1 MKNNEAT
8 VFVFIASIILGLL
21 IAMNIGFEGE
31 NTVLDIKQYD
41 VAYNERT
48 KLYSELDNLKKEYY
62 TSYSKLK
69 KYDSGDEK
77 KSEVIKVIQDEISNN
92 NLILGKSDVEGPG
105 IKVTLDDA
113 ESYVNSSQLIHDADI
128 IQVINDLKNAG
139 AEAISVNG
147 ERIIYDNYGFCG
159 GPYINLHGVKIVSP
173 FYINAIGNKDV
184 LYNYLT
190 LEQTYMTLLK
200 TRDVKV
206 NIVEVD
212 NVKIDAYTGYFK
224 YMHMSPTK
232 N

>member
-21 IAMNIGFEGE
+21 IAMNIGFEGK
-31 NTVLDIKQYD
+31 NTVLDVKQYD

-48 KLYSELDNLKKEYY
+48 KLYSELSNLKEEYY
-62 TSYSKLK
+62 KTYSKLE
-69 KYDSGDEK
+69 KYDSSDEK
-77 KSEVIKVIQDEISNN
+77 KAEITKVIQDEVSNN
-92 NLILGKSDVEGPG
+92 NIFLGKTDVEGPG
-105 IKVTLDDA
+105 IEIILDDA
-113 ESYVNSSQLIHDADI
+113 DNYVNSDQLIHDNDV

-190 LEQTYMTLLK
+190 LDQTYMTLLK
-200 TRDVKV
+200 TRNVKV
-206 NIVEVD
+206 NILKTD
-212 NVKIDAYTGYFK
+212 NVKIAAYTGYFK
-224 YMHMSPTK
+224 YNYMNPTK
-232 N
+232 K